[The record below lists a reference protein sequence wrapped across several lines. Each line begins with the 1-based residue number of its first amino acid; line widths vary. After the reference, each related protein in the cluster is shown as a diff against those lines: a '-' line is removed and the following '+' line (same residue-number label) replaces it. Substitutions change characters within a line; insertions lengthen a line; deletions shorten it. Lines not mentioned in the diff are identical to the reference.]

1 MSTIH
6 HLRGFTSPHSFTSS
20 LADAKDRQ
28 RIPALWAMLNLPGNC
43 HKNPCHSPFY
53 ERTSKPSFSV
63 FNEGRNYKD
72 HRTGEEGSAVDFLL
86 LATGLSRAAA
96 CVKFIEL
103 AGGGR
108 CDARV
113 FTPRPAPAPQAP
125 RLAPTL
131 PAMDSGT
138 DDELRQLAA
147 LRHLDYSALHIAR
160 GAELL
165 RFATLKGHRAWIVT
179 DDARLNAQARRLD
192 GGTWEHANG
201 AKAYT
206 LPGCWAGWALGSKQG
221 ANYPAFMLCEGGP
234 DFLAAV
240 HFITKENQLADVFP
254 LAMLGASQRIHE
266 DALHALAGKKVRI
279 LPHVDAAGKSGAER
293 WTAQLHAIG
302 AKVDIFDF
310 TGLRK
315 ADGSPVKDLNDAAQI
330 HPDDA
335 AQLEGIL
342 P

>member
-1 MSTIH
+1 MK
-6 HLRGFTSPHSFTSS
+6 LE
-20 LADAKDRQ
+20 DAKSQ
-28 RIPALWAMLNLPGNC
+28 LTIPMLWAMLNLPSDC
-43 HKNPCHSPFY
+43 RKNPCHSPFY
-53 ERTSKPSFSV
+53 ERASKPSFSV
-63 FNEGRNYKD
+63 FNDGRNFKD
-72 HRTGEEGSAVDFLL
+72 QRTGEKGSAVDFLI
-86 LATGLSRAAA
+86 LATALSRSAA
-96 CVKFIEL
+96 CVKFVEL

-108 CDARV
+108 CNARV
-113 FTPRPAPAPQAP
+113 STPRPAAAPQAP
-125 RLAPTL
+125 RPAPTL

-147 LRHLDYSALHIAR
+147 LRHLDYGALHIAR
-160 GAELL
+160 GAGLL
-165 RFATLKGHRAWIVT
+165 RFAKLHGHRAWILT
-179 DDARLNAQARRLD
+179 DDAALNAQARRLD

-206 LPGCWAGWALGSKQG
+206 LPGCWAGWALGAEQG
-221 ANYPAFMLCEGGP
+221 ANYPAFVMCEGGP

-240 HFITKENQLADVFP
+240 HLITKENRLADVFP

-266 DALHALAGKKVRI
+266 DGLPFLAGKKVRI
-279 LPHVDAAGKSGAER
+279 FPHVDAAGKSGAER